1 MIRRWGLV
9 LSLFAVLT
17 APHLPALAQSVYSSL
32 GGMAYQNASSVAITG
47 GSITGATFNNGAIGG
62 TTASSGAFTTLSASS
77 TVSGTGFSTYL
88 ASPPAI
94 GGTAAAAGT
103 FTTITGTGATI
114 TTSGVDATISVNSDA
129 SNNASLGLNGA
140 NVSGKGPY
148 FSLTRNSTVQARFGT
163 SSAVLGGTSNDAVL
177 YAGGGN
183 GITLASDG
191 GVAKFTLTSTGHRY
205 ITNTG
210 TLSPSGC
217 GTSPTVEGND
227 NVGKIVAGAGG
238 YAAGSCGFAWL
249 GGSGSW
255 TNLPVCNLA
264 NLTAKTLVTAS
275 PSSTGLIFDQAAAAN
290 DVVVWNCTGY

>member
-103 FTTITGTGATI
+103 FTAITGTGATI
-114 TTSGVDATISVNSDA
+114 TASGADATITVNSDA
-129 SNNASLGLNGA
+129 SNNAALGLNGA
-140 NVSGKGPY
+140 NASGKGPY

-177 YAGGGN
+177 YAGSGN
-183 GITLASDG
+183 AITLTSNG
-191 GVAKFTLTSTGHRY
+191 GAAKFTLTATGHRY
-205 ITNTG
+205 ITNTD
-210 TLSPSGC
+210 TLSVSGC

-227 NVGKIVAGAGG
+227 NVGKIVAGTGG
-238 YAAGSCGFAWL
+238 YGAGSCGFGWI
-249 GGSGSW
+249 SGAASW
-255 TNLPVCNLA
+255 NNPPVCNIV
-264 NLTAKTLVTAS
+264 NLTAKTLVT
-275 PSSTGLIFDQAAAAN
+275 STPTTSLMIFDQAASAG
-290 DVVVWNCTGY
+290 DVIVWNCTGY